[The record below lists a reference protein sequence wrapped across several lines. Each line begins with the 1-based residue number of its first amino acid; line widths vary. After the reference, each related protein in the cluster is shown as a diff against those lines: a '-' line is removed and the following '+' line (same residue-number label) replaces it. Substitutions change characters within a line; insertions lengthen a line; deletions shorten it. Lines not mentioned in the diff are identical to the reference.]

1 MFHRA
6 PYVSLRTFLAGGN
19 EMRQS
24 GMLLLRLPRVSPPFA
39 RDHVDTLPRPPAPGL
54 LCGSKVRY
62 RGKRSTVTL
71 HGSGFSVR
79 GSLIIGRMVEASMC
93 LTVANPTPSKCGYL
107 IIILNEIPP
116 DTELRVELFFLSYPM
131 R

>member
-1 MFHRA
+1 
-6 PYVSLRTFLAGGN
+6 
-19 EMRQS
+19 
-24 GMLLLRLPRVSPPFA
+24 MLLLRLPRVSPPFA
-39 RDHVDTLPRPPAPGL
+39 RDHVDTLPRPPAPLGYVVA
-54 LCGSKVRY
+54 KY

-71 HGSGFSVR
+71 HGSGYTVR

-93 LTVANPTPSKCGYL
+93 LAVANPTPSKCGYL

-116 DTELRVELFFLSYPM
+116 DTELLVELFFLSEPM